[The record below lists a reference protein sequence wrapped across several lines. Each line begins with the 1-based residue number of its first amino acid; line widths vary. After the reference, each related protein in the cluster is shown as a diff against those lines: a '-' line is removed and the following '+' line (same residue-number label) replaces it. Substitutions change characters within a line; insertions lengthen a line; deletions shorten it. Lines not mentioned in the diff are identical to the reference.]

1 MEEFKWNFLIFFAI
15 IFFFNTSA
23 EAQKIS
29 SESKIKQESLFDINR
44 PLERESITNVPDGF
58 RVIAVGDL
66 IISRPLSQYAGQD
79 RAFSKILNA
88 MKNSD
93 VVYGNMESTILDLRN
108 FTGYPYSFE
117 GDWTNSSL
125 PSVADDLKKMG
136 FSLVSRAN
144 NHALDWGLEGMRETS
159 KWLDK
164 SEIKWTGVG
173 ENRGQARA
181 PGFFESPKGRV
192 ALVSFASTYRPTT
205 DSLPAHGAAPARPG
219 LSALSVSQIIYLPAD
234 NFKTLL
240 KLKCNLYSTEC
251 ESVSSEFNLFGR
263 TFRQSNSFYYEFI
276 PNEDDVSEIYQSIR
290 SGKQNADFLIASIHA
305 HECSVDCDDV
315 TKPEIPAAFLRPLA
329 HDAIDSGADVF
340 VTTGIH
346 NIGPIEIY
354 HGRPIFYGLGNFF
367 WTDIQLPLP
376 YDLYQQNKT
385 EIKQA
390 FLHAER
396 ATDYDLTALLNARS
410 FANAFTFQ
418 TVLAQS
424 IFAHNQLSS
433 IQLYAVDLGYGRK
446 LTESGIP
453 RLATPEKASVI
464 FKAIQDANQKYG
476 LPLLN
481 MSISGSIATI
491 KP

>member
-1 MEEFKWNFLIFFAI
+1 
-15 IFFFNTSA
+15 
-23 EAQKIS
+23 
-29 SESKIKQESLFDINR
+29 
-44 PLERESITNVPDGF
+44 
-58 RVIAVGDL
+58 
-66 IISRPLSQYAGQD
+66 
-79 RAFSKILNA
+79 
-88 MKNSD
+88 
-93 VVYGNMESTILDLRN
+93 
-108 FTGYPYSFE
+108 
-117 GDWTNSSL
+117 
-125 PSVADDLKKMG
+125 
-136 FSLVSRAN
+136 
-144 NHALDWGLEGMRETS
+144 
-159 KWLDK
+159 
-164 SEIKWTGVG
+164 
-173 ENRGQARA
+173 
-181 PGFFESPKGRV
+181 
-192 ALVSFASTYRPTT
+192 
-205 DSLPAHGAAPARPG
+205 
-219 LSALSVSQIIYLPAD
+219 
-234 NFKTLL
+234 
-240 KLKCNLYSTEC
+240 
-251 ESVSSEFNLFGR
+251 
-263 TFRQSNSFYYEFI
+263 
-276 PNEDDVSEIYQSIR
+276 
-290 SGKQNADFLIASIHA
+290 
-305 HECSVDCDDV
+305 
-315 TKPEIPAAFLRPLA
+315 
-329 HDAIDSGADVF
+329 

-481 MSISGSIATI
+481 MSIGSIATI